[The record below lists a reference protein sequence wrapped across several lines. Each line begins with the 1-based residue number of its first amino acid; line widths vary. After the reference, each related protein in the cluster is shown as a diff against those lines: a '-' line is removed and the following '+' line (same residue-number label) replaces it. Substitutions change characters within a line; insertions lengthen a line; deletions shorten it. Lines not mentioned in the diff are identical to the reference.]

1 MVDIKEWFEIIKHKD
16 YLYVIRE
23 KLDEVDPRFKT
34 NYTNIFLLLGS
45 HSALLID
52 TGCGLFPLKS
62 IVNELKGNRKLLV
75 FNTHSHWDHVGGN
88 AEFGEIFIHTKEL
101 SKARRSRN
109 LFLLK
114 SSPKEIAKN
123 YKEIKYH
130 LPPAEIVNPL
140 NDGDKFDLGD
150 LSVEIIHTPGHS
162 RGSISI
168 LTNRGELFTGD
179 TAHYGTMYLPS
190 KRHFPEFLKIISKLM
205 EPFETN
211 PNIEIYPSHED
222 YPVGKELLQDL
233 YQEVN
238 NIDDFWEKKNFYP
251 FIFGWF
257 LEGDSFKYIIRMFIL
272 KAIMLKLKYILG
284 KKF

>member
-16 YLYVIRE
+16 YLYIIRE
-23 KLDEVDPRFKT
+23 KLNDVDPRFKT
-34 NYTNIFLLLGS
+34 IYTNLFLLLGS
-45 HSALLID
+45 HSALMID
-52 TGCGLFPLKS
+52 TGCGLFPLKP
-62 IVNELKGNRKLLV
+62 IVDELIGKRKLLV

-88 AEFGEIFIHTKEL
+88 AEFGEIYIHKKEL

-130 LPPAEIVNPL
+130 LPPADIVNHL

-162 RGSISI
+162 SGSIS
-168 LTNRGELFTGD
+168 LVTNRGELFTGD

-190 KRHFPEFLKIISKLM
+190 KRHFPKFLKIISKLM
-205 EPFETN
+205 ELFVTN
-211 PNIEIYPSHED
+211 PNIEIYPSHEE
-222 YPVGKELLQDL
+222 YAVGKELLQDL
-233 YQEVN
+233 FQEVN

-251 FIFGWF
+251 FIFCWF

-272 KAIMLKLKYILG
+272 KAIMLKLKNILG